1 MIIKD
6 ISDFKENEIY
16 KIVLKKTFTYYF
28 KFECINNNGYL
39 NFYWEITNNYFYEK
53 DISSVSFSF
62 YDGIYEKVDISD
74 IIEYLPKNHPDIIDF
89 RNKRIYSLLNL
100 I

>member
-16 KIVLKKTFTYYF
+16 KVVLKEIFTYYF
-28 KFECINNNGYL
+28 KFECINNDGHL
-39 NFYWEITNNYFYEK
+39 DFYWEITNNYFYEK

-62 YDGIYEKVDISD
+62 YDGIYEKVDIRE
-74 IIEYLPKNHPDIIDF
+74 IIEYLPKNHPDKINYL
-89 RNKRIYSLLNL
+89 RKQRIKML
-100 I
+100 IG